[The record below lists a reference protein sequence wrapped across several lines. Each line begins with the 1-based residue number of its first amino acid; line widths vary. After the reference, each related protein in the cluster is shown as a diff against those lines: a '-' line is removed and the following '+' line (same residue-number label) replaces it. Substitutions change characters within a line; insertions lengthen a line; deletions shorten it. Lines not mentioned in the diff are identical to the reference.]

1 MTKAG
6 NSAKRLLLAKFCF
19 SALVVLWT
27 LVVAAF
33 TFGPATTL
41 FAEDTLKK
49 VRIGVL
55 AKNGVER
62 CLKQWGPTAEYLTVE
77 VPGYAFSIVPLG
89 FDEICQAIEHGDVN
103 FILANPAQYVQ
114 AVHEHGAERIATLIN
129 LRLGQGYSVYAGTII
144 TRADR
149 KDIEHIADLKGK
161 TFMAPY
167 RGSFAGWY
175 TVWRKIKE
183 NGLDPHRDFADLRFG
198 GSHDGVVNAVL
209 DGKVDAGSIRT
220 GVLELMASKG
230 KIRLNDFRVIDMHH
244 PTNPHDTKEIPFLHS
259 TRHYPEWPFAK
270 VRDTSNELAA
280 KVAITLLS
288 MPPDSPA
295 ARTAR
300 CAGWTIPSD
309 YMPVKECLRAIQ
321 VKPFE
326 DYGKVTLGQ
335 VLRQHWLSVIS
346 ILGFALGSVVFGA
359 YAVQSKKKVLAS
371 TKALKKNKE
380 RLRSIVEDQTEM
392 ICRNLPD
399 GTITFVNQAYC
410 RYFDLSRDDIIGQSF
425 MPRIPDEDRLQ
436 VKEHFASLGRENPV
450 ATHEHR
456 CIIPNGELRWHQ
468 WTNRVIL
475 NDKGE
480 VIEFQGTGRD
490 ITKRKQA
497 EDQRDKTDAQLRHA
511 QKMEA
516 VGQLAGGVAHDF
528 NNLLQVIQGYTDLA
542 LNDVDADSP
551 AHAEM
556 EEVMKASKRAAALIN
571 QLLAFS
577 RRQVLDLD
585 DLDLNGVIR
594 DITRMLRRVI
604 GEHITLEAISGHD
617 LGTVCADR
625 GQVEQ
630 ILINLCVNAR
640 DAMPMGGKITIET
653 ENVQID
659 EKFCESHPWAKPG
672 RYVLLSVTDTGCGI
686 NKETLAHIFEPFYTT
701 KGVGK
706 GTGLGLAT
714 VYGLVNQH
722 GGMVHVYSEIDKGT
736 TFKVYLVPAERAAT
750 AVDHKI
756 KGPVQGGTE
765 TILLAEDDTCVRNL
779 SKIILEKAGYT
790 VLAAVDGEEALRVFK
805 DRADEIDLALLD
817 VIMPKL
823 GGQAVFNHI
832 LEQRPDIR
840 VLFSSGYSINAVHT
854 DFVLD
859 KGLQFIQKPY
869 QRDDLLRKVRDA
881 LDASGK

>member
-1 MTKAG
+1 MTKVG
-6 NSAKRLLLAKFCF
+6 NSAKRLLLAKLCF
-19 SALVVLWT
+19 SALVVIWT
-27 LVVAAF
+27 LVITAF
-33 TFGPATTL
+33 TFVPAATTL
-41 FAEDTLKK
+41 FAEEALEK
-49 VRIGVL
+49 VSIGVL

-62 CLKQWGPTAEYLTVE
+62 CLKQWGPTADYLTAE

-89 FDEICQAIEHGDVN
+89 FDEISPAIKHGDVN
-103 FILANPAQYVQ
+103 FILVNPAQYVQ
-114 AVHEHGAERIATLIN
+114 AVHEHGAVRRIATLAN
-129 LRLGQGYSVYAGTII
+129 LRLHQGHTPNAGTII

-149 KDIEHIADLKGK
+149 KDIKSIADLKGK

-167 RGSFAGWY
+167 REAFAGWY

-198 GSHDGVVNAVL
+198 GTHDAVVNAVR
-209 DGKVDAGSIRT
+209 DGKVDAGSIQT

-230 KIRLNDFRVIDMHH
+230 KINLDDFRTIC
-244 PTNPHDTKEIPFLHS
+244 PHCNTAEIPFLHS
-259 TRHYPEWPFAK
+259 TRHYPEWPFAQ
-270 VRDTSNELAA
+270 VMDTSNELAA
-280 KVAITLLS
+280 KVAIALLS
-288 MPPDSPA
+288 MPQDSSA
-295 ARTAR
+295 ARAAR
-300 CAGWTIPSD
+300 CVGWTIPCN
-309 YMPVKECLRAIQ
+309 YMPVKECLQAIQ

-326 DYGKVTLGQ
+326 NYGKVTFGQ
-335 VLRQHWLSVIS
+335 ALRQHWLSVVS
-346 ILGFALGSVVFGA
+346 LLGLALGSVVFGS
-359 YAVQSKKKVLAS
+359 YAVQSRKKILAS
-371 TKALKKNKE
+371 TKALEKSKK
-380 RLRSIVEDQTEM
+380 LYRSIVEDQTEM
-392 ICRNLPD
+392 ICRYLPD
-399 GTITFVNQAYC
+399 FTITFVNQAYC
-410 RYFDLSRDDIIGQSF
+410 RYFDLSCDDIIGQSF

-436 VKEHFASLGRENPV
+436 VKEHFDSLGRENPV

-456 CIIPNGELRWHQ
+456 CIIPNGELRWHR

-475 NDKGE
+475 NYKGE
-480 VIEFQGTGRD
+480 VIGFQGTGRD
-490 ITKRKQA
+490 ITKRRQA
-497 EDQRDKTDAQLRHA
+497 EEQRDKTDAQLRHA

-551 AHAEM
+551 AYSEM
-556 EEVMKASKRAAALIN
+556 EEVMKAAKRAAALIK

-585 DLDLNGVIR
+585 DLDLNGVIT

-617 LGTVCADR
+617 LGTVRADR

-653 ENVQID
+653 ENVWID
-659 EKFCESHPWAKPG
+659 EKFCKSHPWAKSG

-686 NKETLAHIFEPFYTT
+686 NQETIAHIFEPFYTT

-736 TFKVYLVPAERAAT
+736 TFKIYLILAERAAT
-750 AVDHKI
+750 AVGHKI
-756 KGPVQGGTE
+756 KGPVQVGTE
-765 TILLAEDDTCVRNL
+765 TILLAEDDTDVRNL
-779 SKIILEKAGYT
+779 SKTILEKAGYT
-790 VLAAVDGEEALRVFK
+790 VLAAVDGEEALRIFK
-805 DRADEIDLALLD
+805 DHADEIDLALLD

-823 GGQAVFNHI
+823 GGQALFNHI
-832 LEQRPDIR
+832 RELRLKTRI
-840 VLFSSGYSINAVHT
+840 LFTSGYSMNAVHT

-859 KGLQFIQKPY
+859 KGLQLIQKPY
-869 QRDDLLRKVRDA
+869 QRDDFLQRVRNA
-881 LDASGK
+881 LDA